1 MEDGGN
7 DNPPCLTE
15 TFLKIGETITNDKEK
30 TRLVH
35 LVHGGIYRDDS
46 PSVWDLLVSRGQAL
60 METHPVRK
68 TRRGPSRGQ
77 VQLCPAICS
86 HFGVHVRGRTKSSL
100 IDDLDSSPFLLP
112 LLRKASLCTRISQ
125 SLVKPKDSTVR
136 HTKSTELLKLEMC
149 IMS

>member
-46 PSVWDLLVSRGQAL
+46 PSV
-60 METHPVRK
+60 
-68 TRRGPSRGQ
+68 
-77 VQLCPAICS
+77 
-86 HFGVHVRGRTKSSL
+86 
-100 IDDLDSSPFLLP
+100 
-112 LLRKASLCTRISQ
+112 
-125 SLVKPKDSTVR
+125 
-136 HTKSTELLKLEMC
+136 
-149 IMS
+149 